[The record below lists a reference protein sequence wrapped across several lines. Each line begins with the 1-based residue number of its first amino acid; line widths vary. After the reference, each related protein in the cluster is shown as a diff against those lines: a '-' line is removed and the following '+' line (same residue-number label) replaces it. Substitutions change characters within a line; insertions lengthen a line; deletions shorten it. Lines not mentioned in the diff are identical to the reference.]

1 MRLTDE
7 VVEAVKEL
15 EDRQGRLL
23 PSEVLNAARNEDSP
37 LHGFFEWDESL
48 AAEAYRLE
56 QARELIRRIKIEVV
70 FDEVKLKVVKYMHDV
85 DLSETQQGY
94 IQTLKIRKK
103 NTGATLISELNSVMG
118 LLVRAERFAET
129 READLPAGI
138 VIQIKEVINLL
149 NEIINNL

>member
-1 MRLTDE
+1 MKITDE

-15 EDRQGRLL
+15 EDRQGRLF
-23 PSEVLNAARNEDSP
+23 PSEVLNAARDENSP
-37 LHGFFEWDESL
+37 LHDFFEWDDSA
-48 AAEAYRLE
+48 AAEAYRLD

-70 FDEVKLKVVKYMHDV
+70 FDECKLKVVKYMHDV

-103 NTGATLISELNSVMG
+103 NTGATLASELNSAVG
-118 LLVRAERFAET
+118 LLVRAQKFAET
-129 READLPAGI
+129 READLPSRVAT
-138 VIQIKEVINLL
+138 QIKEVINLV